1 MLDIGLRMIKAL
13 VVNDLTITGHRA
25 RHKLKRS
32 AINMARAESTDSGN
46 VMIRNCL
53 EEMWGEGG
61 MSDIN
66 KRQ

>member
-1 MLDIGLRMIKAL
+1 MINPVL
-13 VVNDLTITGHRA
+13 VNDFTIAGYRA

-32 AINMARAESTDSGN
+32 AINIARAESTDSGN

-53 EEMWGEGG
+53 GEMWGEGG